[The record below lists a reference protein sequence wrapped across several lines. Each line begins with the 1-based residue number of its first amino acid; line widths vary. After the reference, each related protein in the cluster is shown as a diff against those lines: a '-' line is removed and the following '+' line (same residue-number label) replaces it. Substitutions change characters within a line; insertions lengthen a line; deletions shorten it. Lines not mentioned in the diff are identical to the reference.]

1 MSEVVFTRQNWFPR
15 AVREDGDLL
24 LEVVGGADALHDPR
38 TFTVPVV
45 EEHVT
50 ALRNSLSRHLLLYSA
65 FLPLCHAAGS
75 SGPLDERAAAAL
87 LDAVLFGSQEE
98 VDALF
103 GRIRWDRPCLIAHGA
118 SVKLL
123 ARGKVFAA
131 AQSATPTSNWD
142 RVRRYDAK
150 RTRG

>member
-1 MSEVVFTRQNWFPR
+1 MSEVVFTRENWFPR
-15 AVREDGDLL
+15 VVREDGDLL

-50 ALRNSLSRHLLLYSA
+50 TIRNSLSRHLLLYSA
-65 FLPLCHAAGS
+65 LLPLCHAAGS
-75 SGPLDERAAAAL
+75 RGPLDERAAATL
-87 LDAVLFGSQEE
+87 SDAILFGSQEE

-103 GRIRWDRPCLIAHGA
+103 RRVRWDMPCLIAHSA

-123 ARGKVFAA
+123 KQRKVFAA
-131 AQSATPTSNWD
+131 VQSATPTPNWD
-142 RVRRYDAK
+142 RVRRYEAK